1 MSSARPQQIARPDE
15 SPRRWVILGLLFC
28 ITVINFIDR
37 QTLSVLA
44 PKLKEIFGFSST
56 EYGRIVAAFQ
66 LGMMAG
72 EFPMGALMDRM
83 GVRFGFTFAVLWWS
97 FATALH
103 SVGRNIWHFGLFRF
117 WMGTGECGNFSGGM
131 KVVSQWF
138 GRNDR
143 AFAVGIFNSGAM
155 VGSMIAPPLIVWLQF
170 RYGWQWAFVIP
181 GAIGCLWV
189 VLWRIAYR
197 EPAVGLDRN
206 AKGAAVSAREL
217 LRYKQTWAVMLC
229 RMIAG
234 PVVQFYW
241 YWTPDYL
248 YSSRGMSL
256 AAIGAFAWIPFL
268 MGDIGSVTGGWTA
281 RQLLRGGYSVVA
293 TRRATLLFGS
303 VCCLGSLAV
312 VSVANA
318 AAAIA
323 VIGVVLFGHTF
334 LSANYFAV
342 ITDLF
347 PERAV
352 GRVTG
357 LTGLAGGFGGLV
369 FPLVTGVLIDKVS
382 WAPVFVLA
390 ALMPLIGVVLLLLL
404 ARGLKPAQL
413 P

>member
-1 MSSARPQQIARPDE
+1 MTPALQRVEGVSA
-15 SPRRWVILGLLFC
+15 RRWVILALVFL

-44 PKLKEIFGFSST
+44 PKLREMFGFSAT

-66 LGMMAG
+66 FGMMAG
-72 EFPMGALMDRM
+72 ELPMGALMDRW

-97 FATALH
+97 AATALH
-103 SVGRNIWHFGLFRF
+103 AFGRSIWHFGLFRF

-138 GRNDR
+138 PVRDR

-155 VGSMIAPPLIVWLQF
+155 VGAMIAPPLIVWLQF
-170 RYGWQWAFVIP
+170 RFGWQWAFVLP
-181 GAIGCLWV
+181 ALLGCFWV
-189 VLWRIAYR
+189 IFWRVAYR
-197 EPAVGLDRN
+197 EPREGERQEVQ
-206 AKGAAVSAREL
+206 AATTPISAREL
-217 LRYKQTWAVMLC
+217 LRYRQTWAVMLC
-229 RMIAG
+229 RMLAG

-256 AAIGAFAWIPFL
+256 TAIGAFAWIPFL
-268 MGDIGSVTGGWTA
+268 MGDIGSLAGGWSA
-281 RQLLRGGYSVVA
+281 GQLLRRQWSVAA
-293 TRRATLLFGS
+293 TRRTTLMFGAL
-303 VCCLGSLAV
+303 CCLGSLAV
-312 VSVANA
+312 VGVPNA

-323 VIGVVLFGHTF
+323 IIGMVLFGHTF
-334 LSANYFAV
+334 LSANFFAV

-357 LTGLAGGFGGLV
+357 LTGVAGGLGGLI
-369 FPLVTGVLIDKVS
+369 FPLITGILIDKLG

-390 ALMPLIGVVLLLLL
+390 AVMPMAGVSALLLL
-404 ARGLKPAQL
+404 AAGMRPAKID
-413 P
+413 

>member
-1 MSSARPQQIARPDE
+1 MN
-15 SPRRWVILGLLFC
+15 RRWAILALLFS

-44 PKLKEIFGFSST
+44 PRLKEIFGFSST

-66 LGMMAG
+66 FGMMAG

-97 FATALH
+97 LATGLH
-103 SVGRNIWHFGLFRF
+103 SVGRGIWHFGLFRF

-138 GRNDR
+138 ARNDR

-155 VGSMIAPPLIVWLQF
+155 VGSMIATPLIVWLQF

-181 GAIGCLWV
+181 GAIGCVWV
-189 VLWRIAYR
+189 VLWRLVYR
-197 EPAVGLDRN
+197 DPPVTQEDGVVLAPVR
-206 AKGAAVSAREL
+206 AREL
-217 LRYKQTWAVMLC
+217 LRYRQTWAVMLA

-248 YSSRGMSL
+248 YSARGMSL

-268 MGDIGSVTGGWTA
+268 MGDIGSVTGGWVA
-281 RQLLRGGYSVVA
+281 GRMLRRGYSVPA
-293 TRRATLLFGS
+293 TRRATLMFGAL
-303 VCCLGSLAV
+303 CCLASMTVVAV
-312 VSVANA
+312 PSAT
-318 AAAIA
+318 AAIA
-323 VIGVVLFGHTF
+323 VIGMVLFGHTF
-334 LSANYFAV
+334 FSANYFAV

-369 FPLVTGVLIDKVS
+369 FPLVTGILIDTVS
-382 WAPVFVLA
+382 WTPVFVLA
-390 ALMPLIGVVLLLLL
+390 ALMPMAGGLVLLYL
-404 ARGLKPAQL
+404 ARGWEQARLG
-413 P
+413 